1 MQFFFSKPNTGVK
14 EIHSLFGWTNVS
26 ISATLIIVSLLAKG
40 KIILYYALRFKTLS
54 ESHLI

>member
-14 EIHSLFGWTNVS
+14 EIHSLFGWINVS

-40 KIILYYALRFKTLS
+40 KILYYSLRFKTLS